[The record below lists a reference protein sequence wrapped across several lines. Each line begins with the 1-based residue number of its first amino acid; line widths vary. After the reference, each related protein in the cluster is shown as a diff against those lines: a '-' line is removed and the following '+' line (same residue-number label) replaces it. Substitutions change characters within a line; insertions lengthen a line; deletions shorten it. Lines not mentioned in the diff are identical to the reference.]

1 MRNQVNDR
9 PMLQNQ
15 AVKFVT
21 VNLKQKEMPYLLKTV
36 VIFYGNKQEKKKT
49 GDKSNSSPLCKK
61 KCHNLCSLLFGTF
74 SRTS

>member
-9 PMLQNQ
+9 PTLQNQ

-36 VIFYGNKQEKKKT
+36 VIFYGNKQEKKK
-49 GDKSNSSPLCKK
+49 N
-61 KCHNLCSLLFGTF
+61 
-74 SRTS
+74 R